1 MMKKQPKKRVIPFDP
16 KLSAELD
23 RATLDAENGKPSGVV
38 RKRWLEWLIFGGR
51 A

>member
-1 MMKKQPKKRVIPFDP
+1 MKKTKKRTIPFDP

-23 RATLDAENGKPSGVV
+23 RATIAAERGKASGKI